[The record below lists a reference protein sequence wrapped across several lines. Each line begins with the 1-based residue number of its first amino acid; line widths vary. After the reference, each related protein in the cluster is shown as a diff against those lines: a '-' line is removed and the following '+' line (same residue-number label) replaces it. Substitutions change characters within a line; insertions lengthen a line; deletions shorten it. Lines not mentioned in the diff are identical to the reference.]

1 MAIKLIVKKSEPN
14 GVVSVREIILDN
26 EFSTIGNTENATLF
40 LDDTQISNEQ
50 AVIVIEE
57 SGAILI
63 NRSEGTFFNES
74 AISKETRCN
83 LQNGDELQ
91 FGSHTVSFLNTNYK
105 PKNSIFIPANSGKLS
120 FEGET
125 SVESVDEVQVFE
137 QPQNGNGLKSTKSF
151 ADILSSIRKEEDRF
165 YFQLQNNGNQ
175 EKLAIEKDEII
186 LGWDLTGRILSEDP
200 NVVVMPRAIV
210 RKDWSG
216 VMVYPQG
223 KDFVWV
229 NGETV
234 STATRLHDGDKLT
247 FLASFSSAPQNDT
260 SLVFCEPAAL
270 VEINSILPQE
280 LPSVAPNR
288 TDLEEVLENEVAEV
302 DPKNRKVTEKQVKTK
317 KRKWFKYFTFG
328 EMFIMFIG
336 TLVVAGLVY
345 LILEYL

>member
-1 MAIKLIVKKSEPN
+1 MAIKLIVKKSELN

-26 EFSTIGNTENATLF
+26 EFSTIGNSENATLF

-50 AVIVIEE
+50 AVVVIEE
-57 SGAILI
+57 TGAILI
-63 NRSEGTFFNES
+63 NRSEGTFFNE
-74 AISKETRCN
+74 AEISKETRCE

-105 PKNSIFIPANSGKLS
+105 PKNSILIPANSNNSS
-120 FEGET
+120 FEPET
-125 SVESVDEVQVFE
+125 ADEAEVAEVS
-137 QPQNGNGLKSTKSF
+137 QNGNGSDLKSTKSF

-175 EKLAIEKDEII
+175 EKIPIEKEEIT

-200 NVVVMPRAIV
+200 NVVVMPRAII

-229 NGETV
+229 NGTTV

-288 TDLEEVLENEVAEV
+288 TDLTEEAESNEVAET
-302 DPKNRKVTEKQVKTK
+302 DIKTQKVAEKQVKTK
-317 KRKWFKYFTFG
+317 KKKWFGYFTFG
-328 EMFIMFIG
+328 EVFIMFIG
-336 TLVVAGLVY
+336 TLIVAGLVY